1 MKAHES
7 ELMLAAHALVNALD
21 RARPVDIKNAVNEC
35 HSINDDFAEVATK
48 RAIYNRLGY
57 LMRQCK

>member
-1 MKAHES
+1 MTTQES
-7 ELMLAAHALVNALD
+7 ELMLAIHALAKALD
-21 RARPVDIKNAVNEC
+21 RASPKQIKAAINEC
-35 HSINDDFAEVATK
+35 HAINDEFILPATK